1 MKKQDNEGVS
11 EVIATILLVA
21 LVVILAAVITSI
33 VFGVIELQPKS
44 AYIPP
49 EVKMASVN
57 NIQVISLYSKGGDQA
72 VLWPVKTGQYA
83 LAVYLDTP
91 SGSFQAVPD
100 SGVETFNP
108 GQTLFIYNSSSGL
121 HATYN
126 LTGKTL
132 LPLPQGSVNLRIVDE
147 NAQLLVY
154 KQGLTIGSGGTV
166 TVSPT
171 ITPTPTCT
179 LGTGWEIRNKE
190 NQAYQYTLKINT
202 SGAIISQGTINPR
215 KVIRVWSSAQPVYSG
230 ILTWNSTPQD
240 STTRENI
247 YKVCQFQQTITD
259 FSGQGQ
265 GQPGLQL
272 IALQN

>member
-1 MKKQDNEGVS
+1 MKKQSNEGIS

-21 LVVILAAVITSI
+21 LVVILAAVIGSI

-49 EVKMASVN
+49 EVKLASVN
-57 NIQVISLYSKGGDQA
+57 NTQVISLYSKGGDQA
-72 VLWPVKTGQYA
+72 VLWPLKTGQYA

-100 SGVETFNP
+100 SGVENFNP

-121 HATYN
+121 HAAYN

-171 ITPTPTCT
+171 PTCVE
-179 LGTGWEIRNKE
+179 GTAWRIRNKF
-190 NQAYQYTLKINT
+190 NVSFAYTLKDESTGN
-202 SGAIISQGTINPR
+202 IIEQG
-215 KVIRVWSSAQPVYSG
+215 VIAPGKEIHLWYAKTVPPNYWG
-230 ILTWNSTPQD
+230 NLTWNSTPQEFD
-240 STTRENI
+240 RNNNGVAWCSFNR
-247 YKVCQFQQTITD
+247 YITD
-259 FSGQGQ
+259 VSLAQGNKKYLELFA
-265 GQPGLQL
+265 GD
-272 IALQN
+272 A